1 MNLGCSRRRRDGA
14 TRAGASRDPN
24 ARAGPREGGFTLV
37 ELVVSAAIVA
47 VMMAALLQFA
57 GLAQRLVRV
66 QGDLA
71 DLNQRARVVGSRLYQ
86 DLVMAGAG
94 PWHGPRRG
102 SLAGMVPAV
111 RPWRAGAVAPDP
123 ERSFSTECLS
133 LLYVPDTASQ
143 TSLTAAMATA
153 AGPLLIDA
161 LAPGCPPDGV
171 CGFDAGDR
179 VIILGDAPGA
189 FDVFTVAAAGG
200 GLITPAEPLST
211 IYGPGSGLA
220 AVIERTYYLDRVSRR
235 LMAYDGALTD
245 SIVLDHVSDLRFT
258 YFGATAALPTSW
270 ETLAE
275 AVLTDGPLLGAAPSR
290 FDADVLRI
298 RRVRVAVTLEAQ
310 DGWRRWA
317 GWEGRRQLTFDVS
330 PRNLGVRR

>member
-1 MNLGCSRRRRDGA
+1 MSPG
-14 TRAGASRDPN
+14 P
-24 ARAGPREGGFTLV
+24 ARERGFTLV

-57 GLAQRLVRV
+57 DLAQRLVRV

-71 DLNQRARVVGSRLYQ
+71 DLNQRARVAGSRLYQ

-94 PWHGPRRG
+94 PWHGARRG
-102 SLAGMVPAV
+102 SLAGVVPAV

-123 ERSFSTECLS
+123 ELSFSAERLS
-133 LLYVPDTASQ
+133 VLYVPDTTSQ
-143 TSLTAAMATA
+143 TSLTGAMATT

-161 LAPGCPPDGV
+161 FAPGCPPDGA
-171 CGFDAGDR
+171 CGFNAGDR
-179 VIILGDAPGA
+179 AILLGDSPGA
-189 FDVFTVAAAGG
+189 FDVFTVATAGG
-200 GLITPAEPLST
+200 GLITPAEPLSAT
-211 IYGPGSGLA
+211 YGPDSGLA
-220 AVIERTYYLDRVSRR
+220 AVIERTYYLDRASRR
-235 LMAYDGALTD
+235 LMAYDGALTN

-258 YFGATAALPTSW
+258 YFGTVAGMPASW
-270 ETLAE
+270 ETLNE
-275 AVLTDGPLLGAAPSR
+275 AVLTDGPLHGVAPNR

-298 RRVRVAVTLEAQ
+298 RRIRVAVTLEAQ